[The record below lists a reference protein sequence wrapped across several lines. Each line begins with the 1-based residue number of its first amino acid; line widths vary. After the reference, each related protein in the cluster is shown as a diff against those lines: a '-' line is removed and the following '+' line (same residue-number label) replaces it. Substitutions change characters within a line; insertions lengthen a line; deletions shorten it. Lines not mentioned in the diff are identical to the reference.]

1 MKMQTGVSRDGI
13 LANNVELSGSVRFVF
28 ASCRQSLARRLLRKG
43 RDAGDVKIS
52 RAREATRLRGYEATG
67 VVGGIGMPNV
77 IGIPDN
83 RQRTE

>member
-1 MKMQTGVSRDGI
+1 MV
-13 LANNVELSGSVRFVF
+13 

-43 RDAGDVKIS
+43 RDSGSVMIS
-52 RAREATRLRGYEATG
+52 RAREATRVRGCEAIG
-67 VVGGIGMPNV
+67 VVGGIGMPNE